1 LFKKLHSI
9 CATLYQLKFPSIHF
23 VADCT
28 KKYLHFSVTKHAM
41 VRFKNYMRKTLLYS
55 ITLSSIWILLAQCM
69 IMKERWNDKKAYRV
83 FKTKG
88 VPLQMHDTVINKSHL
103 HYAVCGADSLP
114 TLVFIHGSQG
124 TWMHYMKFM
133 WDSSMRKKFRI
144 VAIDRPGFGYSSFG
158 KAMHLQDQS
167 NMILPVLEKI
177 KNDKPMILVGHSMG
191 CPVAVKLAAANPT
204 LFKTLVIVAGAIN
217 LSQEK
222 KETWRKIMNV
232 RPFYW
237 ALPGAFGPSNT
248 ELLYLKKDLIPLQND
263 FEKITCHVLFVH
275 GDKDTWVP
283 IENIAYGKKM
293 MTHAVSISADTLHG
307 ADHQIPWKNKQE
319 LTDILLGLN

>member
-1 LFKKLHSI
+1 MI
-9 CATLYQLKFPSIHF
+9 
-23 VADCT
+23 
-28 KKYLHFSVTKHAM
+28 
-41 VRFKNYMRKTLLYS
+41 RFNHYMRKIIVYSMALLS
-55 ITLSSIWILLAQCM
+55 TWIFLAQCM
-69 IMKERWNDKKAYRV
+69 IMKERWSDKKAYSV
-83 FKTKG
+83 FKTKN
-88 VPLQMHDTVINKSHL
+88 VPLQMHDTIINNSHL
-103 HYAVCGADSLP
+103 HYAVCGTDSLP
-114 TLVFIHGSQG
+114 TLVFIHGSPG

-158 KAMHLQDQS
+158 KAMHLQEQS
-167 NMILPVLEKI
+167 NMILPVLEKL
-177 KNDKPMILVGHSMG
+177 KTNKPMFLVGHSMG
-191 CPVAVKLAAANPT
+191 GPVAVKMAADNPT
-204 LFKTLVIVAGAIN
+204 LFKTLVIVAGAIDVN
-217 LSQEK
+217 QEK

-232 RPFYW
+232 WPLYW

-263 FEKITCHVLFVH
+263 FAKITCNVLFVH

-293 MTHAVSISADTLHG
+293 MIHAASISADTLRG